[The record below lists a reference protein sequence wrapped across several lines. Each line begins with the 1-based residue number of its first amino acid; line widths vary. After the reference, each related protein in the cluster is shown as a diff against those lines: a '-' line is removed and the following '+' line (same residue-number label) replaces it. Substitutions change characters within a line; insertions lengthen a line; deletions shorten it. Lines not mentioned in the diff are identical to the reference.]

1 MLSTIL
7 SKTNNTASSNPL
19 LYRILRA
26 AVVSIVLYKIA
37 KLWVFGLKYK
47 SVLHVT
53 YSSPAV
59 DGGNGKTTNGSSKLT
74 NDTSMKPLSS
84 VSAVVASAID
94 NSNLNWKQKFIETS
108 SDVINSYSPKSIFL
122 GSSLFETVWPE
133 LSLSPAFT
141 ILGGGPYQVHPK
153 YQPCKRQNIQ
163 LEEFKQDPQSPRV
176 CSPMVV
182 PPGLVSIDWYGLDN
196 LDANNTQSSSPSSS
210 QLKSKNVIVVLIPGL
225 TGSSDALYIKITA
238 ETLTAQG
245 YTCACYNPR
254 GRGGNVVETP
264 FLYSVGYTEDVRRVF
279 DKLFEEYPNTSFV
292 AVGFSLGGGVLT
304 KYVGEEGKRCK
315 LKGAMAVCSPID
327 CIPMSNHITHSLLG
341 KLVIDPLL
349 VSFVKEM
356 AQMHEHILKDHHA
369 VDLEAVKEAR
379 TMWEFDGSIIAPM
392 MGFRSASE
400 YYRKSSAGLVCY
412 YHYYYY
418 FH

>member
-7 SKTNNTASSNPL
+7 SKANDTATRNPL
-19 LYRILRA
+19 LYRLLRA
-26 AVVSIVLYKIA
+26 AVISIVLYKIA
-37 KLWVFGLKYK
+37 KFWVFGLKYK

-53 YSSPAV
+53 YMDDDDKA
-59 DGGNGKTTNGSSKLT
+59 TNGFSKSTNGTVAKASSSDVVGSNK
-74 NDTSMKPLSS
+74 NNNLS
-84 VSAVVASAID
+84 
-94 NSNLNWKQKFIETS
+94 WKQKFIESS
-108 SDVINSYSPKSIFL
+108 SDVIYSYSPKSIFL

-133 LSLSPAFT
+133 LSLSPAFAL
-141 ILGGGPYQVHPK
+141 LGGGPYQVHPK
-153 YQPCKRQNIQ
+153 YQPTRRQNIQ

-182 PPGLVSIDWYGLDN
+182 PPGLVSVDWYGLEN
-196 LDANNTQSSSPSSS
+196 LDTNNLQSSS
-210 QLKSKNVIVVLIPGL
+210 KSKNVIVVLIPGL
-225 TGSSDALYIKITA
+225 TGSSDALYIKIAA

-292 AVGFSLGGGVLT
+292 AVGFSLGGGVLA

-315 LKGAMAVCSPID
+315 LKGAMTVCSPID

-369 VDLEAVKEAR
+369 VDLETVKEAR

-400 YYRKSSAGLVCY
+400 YYRKSSAGLVSFCCCY
-412 YHYYYY
+412 CS
-418 FH
+418 